1 MLKRLVDE
9 GLTSYETEGELGRGK
24 RKKWPPTIYTDDND
38 DDDDDGDEEEEEDS
52 DVPKHSKKK
61 QQPLSDDSDSEWVQY
76 NKIRK
81 KNKSKK
87 IVQDIPAPPP
97 LSFKHKISS
106 MNLDQNEKNKK
117 IIVTMAPKNIG
128 IALSVIEKIKSQQT
142 ERQGLL

>member
-24 RKKWPPTIYTDDND
+24 RKKRPPTIYTDDN
-38 DDDDDGDEEEEEDS
+38 DDGDEEEEEDS

-61 QQPLSDDSDSEWVQY
+61 QPLSDDSDSEWVKY

-81 KNKSKK
+81 MGKSKK
-87 IVQDIPAPPP
+87 IVQDIPAPPS

-106 MNLDQNEKNKK
+106 MNPDQNEKNKK
-117 IIVTMAPKNIG
+117 
-128 IALSVIEKIKSQQT
+128 
-142 ERQGLL
+142 LL